1 MEQSTLMSN
10 EKTSWHQEP
19 LMILVVGLPI
29 LSVIVGSIILYFA
42 LTGKD
47 TLVSDSYYKDGMS
60 YTEDRLFDK
69 NAKAHQITATLTI
82 MDKIINVEVDAQL
95 EQTPEALLLQLIHPT
110 LSSRD
115 INLMLIRTG
124 EKNYTAEKELELPA
138 RWKLWLSSQSKQW
151 RVRYNGEVESQKPIT
166 LKPN

>member
-1 MEQSTLMSN
+1 MSI
-10 EKTSWHQEP
+10 EKTPWHKEP

-42 LTGKD
+42 ITGKD
-47 TLVSDSYYKDGMS
+47 SLVSDSYYKDGMS

-69 NAKAHQITATLTI
+69 NAKAHKVSATLTI
-82 MDKIINVEVDAQL
+82 IGKIINIEVDTDA
-95 EQTPEALLLQLIHPT
+95 EQRPEALLLQLIHPT

-124 EKNYTAEKELELPA
+124 EKTYTVEKELNLPA

-151 RVRYNGEVESQKPIT
+151 RVRYSGEIESQKPIK
-166 LKPN
+166 LKPHLN

>member
-1 MEQSTLMSN
+1 MST
-10 EKTSWHQEP
+10 KTTPWHKEP
-19 LMILVVGLPI
+19 FMILVIGLPV

-47 TLVSDSYYKDGMS
+47 SLVSDSYYKDGMS

-69 NAKAHQITATLTI
+69 NANAHKISATLTI
-82 MDKIINVEVDAQL
+82 MDKIINIDVDSDSDQI
-95 EQTPEALLLQLIHPT
+95 PEALLLQLIHPT

-124 EKNYTAEKELELPA
+124 EKSYTVEKALNLPA
-138 RWKLWLSSQSKQW
+138 RWKIWLSSQSKQW
-151 RVRYNGEVESQKPIT
+151 RVRYNGEIESQKPIT